1 MRGTLTTGPST
12 ENSSRQTT
20 TIRRRWAHYVVLV
33 VVALLMFGLT
43 YAAKVT
49 PAAGADHPD
58 MARPASPVRAGTGT

>member
-20 TIRRRWAHYVVLV
+20 IIRRRWAHYVVLV

-49 PAAGADHPD
+49 PAAGADSPD
-58 MARPASPVRAGTGT
+58 IARSASHQRAGTGT